1 MVMVVENSKG
11 ALKERVYA
19 VSLNDDASPSAM
31 CPTSI
36 QFLNPRLALE
46 NLVIVPDDR
55 FGVGYLAS

>member
-1 MVMVVENSKG
+1 MVMVVENSEG

-19 VSLNDDASPSAM
+19 VSLNDDSGPSAM

-36 QFLNPRLALE
+36 KFLYPRLALE

-55 FGVGYLAS
+55 FGVGYLPS

>member
-1 MVMVVENSKG
+1 MVMVVEDGKG
-11 ALKERVYA
+11 ALKKRVYA
-19 VSLNDDASPSAM
+19 VPLHDDSGPSAM

-36 QFLNPRLALE
+36 WFLNPRLALE